1 MDWCDLPPY
10 VDRCG
15 LWWVVVGFELRIVVD
30 RCGGPWVV
38 VAWWFGV
45 EFWWWLWWVGVG
57 LGLRSWWIGG
67 PWLMVGCGV
76 WVV

>member
-1 MDWCDLPPY
+1 MDWCDLPSY

-30 RCGGPWVV
+30 QCGGPWVV

-45 EFWWWLWWVGVG
+45 EFWWWLW
-57 LGLRSWWIGG
+57 
-67 PWLMVGCGV
+67 
-76 WVV
+76 